1 MKHNTITDV
10 LKIPMSRFI
19 HACQWVSEHTEGI
32 WLIATLC
39 SVALLFLESGAPDIF
54 QQTGIH
60 FLNFQRIE
68 YLFTIMFTVEY
79 ALRLV
84 SNARPL
90 RYVISFF
97 GIIDLVPLLPLYIL
111 WFWPEMAVEYLTAMR
126 LLRVLR
132 LLRLVKVLRYID
144 SVSLIWDTLYC
155 ARQKLLLFLGGVMIM
170 VCLSGGM
177 MYVIEGPEHGFTTL
191 PASVYWAV
199 VTMTTVGY
207 GDITPHTVPGRL
219 LASLLIL
226 TGYSLIAIPTG
237 VMSAYMSE
245 MLQHRRRQ
253 QYCRACHSNDH
264 GDGARFCQHCGA
276 LLGSAAGDRQKK
288 RE

>member
-1 MKHNTITDV
+1 MKYNIITHG
-10 LKIPMSRFI
+10 LKITMGRFI
-19 HACQWVSEHTEGI
+19 YACRWVSERTEGV
-32 WLIATLC
+32 WLMAALC

-54 QQTGIH
+54 QRTGIH
-60 FLNFQRIE
+60 FLSFQGIE
-68 YLFTIMFTVEY
+68 YLFTVIFTLEY
-79 ALRLV
+79 VLRLV
-84 SNARPL
+84 SSDRPL
-90 RYVISFF
+90 RYIISFF
-97 GIIDLVPLLPLYIL
+97 GIIDLVTLLPLYIL
-111 WFWPEMAVEYLTAMR
+111 WLWPEMTVEYLTAMR

-144 SVSLIWDTLYC
+144 SVSLLWETLYY

-191 PASVYWAV
+191 PVSVYWAV

-207 GDITPHTVPGRL
+207 GDITPHTLPGRL

-237 VMSAYMSE
+237 VMSAYMTE

-253 QYCRACHSNDH
+253 QYCRECHNYDH
-264 GDGARFCQHCGA
+264 SVDARFCQRCGA
-276 LLGSAAGDRQKK
+276 QLGSTADNHKK
-288 RE
+288 